1 MGNKYRI
8 HAGTKREGSNAIAGF
23 LERGS
28 NTQLAG
34 KSTPV
39 TIKAG
44 TWGITNGTQAWGR
57 RLDKDGKVPAGDKI
71 LRIEDD
77 TYRGQIEWLKWGD
90 KRGTLIRARY
100 IPGYPTLDKDYQD
113 TRLGVKIVEGF
124 LEDGEPVALIT
135 FPHGY
140 NEFDEDEKRELV
152 QMLKIHHQN
161 PKSVSCNPENDAQPM
176 FFEVEDTDNT
186 DEKSSLIETKG
197 QCLLLVS
204 AASNKPENIRA
215 LFEIVKD
222 ANKGIN
228 VAKEDVG
235 EVYKFLQAFADEEPK
250 NFSSKVNLYKTKVS
264 SVIEKAKAYNIF
276 DLTKDGFIAAG
287 VNKKE
292 IILEDVPGKGDKM
305 LEWAYDHC
313 LEPVVY
319 DGINK
324 LQIITDSLK

>member
-1 MGNKYRI
+1 MGKKYRI

-23 LERGS
+23 LERGR
-28 NTQLAG
+28 NDIIAG
-34 KSTPV
+34 KATPV

-44 TWGITNGTQAWGR
+44 TWGIPNGTQAWGR
-57 RLDKDGKVPAGDKI
+57 RLDKDGKAPAGDKI
-71 LRIEDD
+71 LRTEDD
-77 TYRGQIEWLKWGD
+77 SYRGQIEWLKWGD
-90 KRGTLIRARY
+90 KKGTMIRARY
-100 IPGYPTLDKDYQD
+100 IPGYATLDKDYQD
-113 TRLGVKIVEGF
+113 TKLGVKVVDGF
-124 LEDGEPVALIT
+124 LDDGESISMIT

-140 NEFDEDEKRELV
+140 NEFDEDEKPALV
-152 QMLKIHHQN
+152 QMLRIHHQN
-161 PKSVSCNPENDAQPM
+161 PKSISCNPDNESLPM
-176 FFEVEDTDNT
+176 YFEVEDTDNT

-197 QCLLLVS
+197 ECLLLVS

-222 ANKGIN
+222 ANKGSR
-228 VAKEDVG
+228 VVTEDVG

-250 NFSSKVNLYKTKVS
+250 NFSNKINVYKTNVS

-292 IILEDVPGKGDKM
+292 VILEDVPGKGEKM
-305 LEWAYDHC
+305 LEWAFEHC

-324 LQIITDSLK
+324 LQTITDSLK

>member
-23 LERGS
+23 LERGR
-28 NTQLAG
+28 NDIIAG
-34 KSTPV
+34 KATPV

-44 TWGITNGTQAWGR
+44 TWGIPNGTQAWGR
-57 RLDKDGKVPAGDKI
+57 RLDKDGKAPSGDKI
-71 LRIEDD
+71 LRTEDD
-77 TYRGQIEWLKWGD
+77 NYRGQIEWLKWGD
-90 KRGTLIRARY
+90 KRGTMIRARY
-100 IPGYPTLDKDYQD
+100 IPGYSTLDKDYQD
-113 TRLGVKIVEGF
+113 TKLGVKVVDGF
-124 LEDGEPVALIT
+124 LDDGESISMIT

-140 NEFDEDEKRELV
+140 NEFDEDEKPALV
-152 QMLKIHHQN
+152 QMLRIHHQN
-161 PKSVSCNPENDAQPM
+161 PKSVFCNPDNESLPM
-176 FFEVEDTDNT
+176 YFEVEDTDNT
-186 DEKSSLIETKG
+186 DEKSSLIDTKG

-222 ANKGIN
+222 ANKVIN
-228 VAKEDVG
+228 VSKEDVG

-250 NFSSKVNLYKTKVS
+250 TFSSKVNLYKTKVS

-305 LEWAYDHC
+305 LEWAFDHC

-324 LQIITDSLK
+324 LQTITDSLK